1 MKAATNLKNQIKAV
15 FARSG
20 QTLALLAFIAACMV
34 WMAFK
39 AQAAGDIET
48 YKTHIQASFVVAVL
62 ALAFI
67 ARDARA
73 IEKGEQ

>member
-15 FARSG
+15 LARSG
-20 QTLALLAFIAACMV
+20 QILALLAFIAACTLV
-34 WMAFK
+34 MATK

-48 YKTHIQASFVVAVL
+48 YKMNIQASFVVAVL

-73 IEKGEQ
+73 TEKGEQ